1 MVTRRMLFAS
11 ALGGAAL
18 PLLAK
23 GRIDLSRVSAITDE
37 IARSSADAVKFVQ
50 QYGLKWVELR
60 NVPGQRKEYI
70 YLDEAEL
77 RAEAKL
83 LDEAKL
89 RVSFLNSSLL
99 KVTVPGIEPVGWAKA
114 LAEGKTTAEKLEAR
128 RKSDAV
134 KWERRM
140 EDLKKGIRAA
150 KILGTDKLRVFTGWR
165 GADVN
170 AVMPRIAEIINEMAV
185 VAEKEKIHLLIENEG
200 ACNVGSC
207 AELAA
212 LLKMVP
218 SKYVGLNWDPMNGM
232 HFNEQPYP
240 EGYQMLPKH
249 RIANVQIKGKTVLDY
264 PEKLDWRA
272 ILDGLVRDGYKGQ
285 VGLET
290 HIFGDGQIQASH
302 DSMKVIVGMLKA

>member
-1 MVTRRMLFAS
+1 MVTRRTLFAS
-11 ALGGAAL
+11 ALGAAAA
-18 PLLAK
+18 PLMAK
-23 GRIDLSRVSAITDE
+23 GRIDINRISAVTDE
-37 IARSSADAVKFVQ
+37 IARSSEDAIAFAR
-50 QYGLKWVELR
+50 QYGMKWVELR

-70 YLDEAEL
+70 YLEESEL
-77 RAEAKL
+77 RREAKL

-99 KVTVPGIEPVGWAKA
+99 KVMVPGIEPVGWAKA
-114 LAEGKTTAEKLEAR
+114 LADGKTTAEKLEAR

-134 KWERRM
+134 KWERRL

-170 AVMPRIAEIINEMAV
+170 AVMPRIAEIINEMAAI
-185 VAEKEKIHLLIENEG
+185 AEKEKVHLLVENEG

-212 LLKMVP
+212 LLKLVP

-232 HFNEQPYP
+232 HFHEQPYP
-240 EGYQMLPKH
+240 QGYNLLPKQ
-249 RIANVQIKGKTVLDY
+249 RIGNVQIKGRTVLDY
-264 PEKLDWRA
+264 PEKLDWKA
-272 ILDGLVRDGYKGQ
+272 IFDGLLRDGYKGQ